1 MVNLFRN
8 RRRTRKPE
16 TVPAAAP
23 DPTGGKSWLE
33 ITDAPNVAYKRSARG
48 HRITV
53 ERTNNDMP
61 GAAIFAMGSCFA
73 REIRIALR
81 ARKMDVFPKYFD
93 IDIDPNRQKLSKLP
107 EYDDVNHYDTYTIRQ
122 EFEQAFAGTHYGE
135 GDFIC
140 HTHRLRNEFQAG
152 GRTTWQDP
160 YRKHVYAADSASILD
175 LSGAIDRTIAE
186 GIHSAKTYIITLGL
200 IETWRLKSN
209 GLHICTRPATKSDDV
224 QDRVEFHLTGYQ
236 ENYENLRFV
245 CDTIRHHYP
254 DRRIVLTVSPVGLK
268 RTFRDI
274 DVVVANTE
282 SKSLLRTVAGQ
293 IEREFD
299 NVSYW
304 PSYELS
310 LRHDVYEQDGRH
322 IQKDVVDHIID
333 VFQQAQFAQAG
344 SNDVPLHRN

>member
-1 MVNLFRN
+1 MISLFRN
-8 RRRTRKPE
+8 RERKRQLE
-16 TVPAAAP
+16 TVPTTAP
-23 DPTGGKSWLE
+23 DATGEKSWLE
-33 ITDAPNVAYKRSARG
+33 ITDAPNVAYKRSDRG

-53 ERTNNDMP
+53 ERTAGSAP
-61 GAAIFAMGSCFA
+61 EAAIFAMGSCFA

-81 ARKMDVFPKYFD
+81 ARKMDVFPRYFD
-93 IDIDPNRQKLSKLP
+93 IDFDPRCQKLSKLP

-135 GDFIC
+135 GDFIR
-140 HTHRLRNEFQAG
+140 HSHRLRNEFQAG

-160 YRKHVYAADSASILD
+160 YRKHVYAADSGSILD
-175 LSGAIDRTIAE
+175 LSSALDRTIAE
-186 GIHSAKTYIITLGL
+186 GIHTAKTYIITLGL

-209 GLHICTRPATKSDDV
+209 GLHICTRPNTNSDDV
-224 QDRVEFHLTGYQ
+224 QDRVEFHLTGFQ
-236 ENYENLRFV
+236 ENYENLRYV
-245 CDTIRHHYP
+245 CDMIRHHYP

-322 IQKDVVDHIID
+322 IKKEVVDHIID
-333 VFQQAQFAQAG
+333 VFQEAQFANAG
-344 SNDVPLHRN
+344 QNVVPIHRN